1 MSRKKLILTAIIL
14 ALVLAIGGILA
25 YFTDVD
31 TKVNKF
37 KMGNVDIEVIEP
49 SWPGNPDTP
58 GEEDKPVE
66 DIVPNQEIPKDPQII
81 NKGSND
87 IYAFAEV
94 SVPYEN
100 IILEGQ
106 TAATDKELFTYTVNP
121 GWIEVGTASK
131 DTAKKTFTHVYAYV
145 GKEASD
151 INDKVKALKKN
162 ETTPAVFDKIKFID
176 IHETGNTTSSV
187 QTTSLEVVVSGYGI
201 QTTDLGTESTNPS
214 DIWQLVK
221 SVN

>member
-87 IYAFAEV
+87 IR
-94 SVPYEN
+94 
-100 IILEGQ
+100 IL
-106 TAATDKELFTYTVNP
+106 KCNM
-121 GWIEVGTASK
+121 SK
-131 DTAKKTFTHVYAYV
+131 
-145 GKEASD
+145 G
-151 INDKVKALKKN
+151 
-162 ETTPAVFDKIKFID
+162 
-176 IHETGNTTSSV
+176 
-187 QTTSLEVVVSGYGI
+187 
-201 QTTDLGTESTNPS
+201 
-214 DIWQLVK
+214 
-221 SVN
+221 